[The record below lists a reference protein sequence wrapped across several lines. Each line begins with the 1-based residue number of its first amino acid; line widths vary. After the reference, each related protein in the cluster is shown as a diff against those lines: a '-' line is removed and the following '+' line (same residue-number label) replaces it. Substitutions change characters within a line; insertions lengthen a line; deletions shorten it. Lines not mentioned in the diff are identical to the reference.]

1 MRCQKTFDNKTHYN
15 KHLGRKIQCKEIINK
30 KLDEDVND
38 KLDISNPTLDTL
50 NVGSNT
56 TSSSQYL
63 GGIHIQNNI
72 FINSKENG
80 YKCLICNIIYKH
92 SQTLSNHKRLKH
104 PNYDTDIE
112 NINYNQNEKL
122 EIEKFKELFLQKH
135 VYYEKQLN
143 ALNEKNKQLEL
154 LVNTSKS
161 KIKNITNNNTNNNT
175 TNNGTINNINIVQ
188 FGREDSS
195 LLNKEEISKILYER
209 GVDGLLASIEVFHF
223 NNRLPQYKNIRLT
236 NLKSKYIDIHNG
248 TKWIKENQDKV
259 LNDTLENHTYHLQTI
274 CDDTGNS
281 KRIKNSVKNII
292 NDYSE
297 VNKLDTEDKKLTN
310 NKKTI
315 KNISDKKD
323 DVKLFIYNNSK
334 LEEIKQTEIID
345 V

>member
-1 MRCQKTFDNKTHYN
+1 MFFQCNRCLKYFDTKYHYN

-30 KLDEDVND
+30 KLDEDVSDELEVMDHFQMIPNGLQMETNGNKND
-38 KLDISNPTLDTL
+38 SIIRCLVCNKI
-50 NVGSNT
+50 
-56 TSSSQYL
+56 Y
-63 GGIHIQNNI
+63 QNRSGL
-72 FINSKENG
+72 F
-80 YKCLICNIIYKH
+80 KH
-92 SQTLSNHKRLKH
+92 KKTKH
-104 PNYDTDIE
+104 PNYEEDIQIIP
-112 NINYNQNEKL
+112 NSQKEKS
-122 EIEKFKELFLQKH
+122 EIEKFKELFLQKQD
-135 VYYEKQLN
+135 YYEKQLN

-161 KIKNITNNNTNNNT
+161 KTKNITNNNTTN

-259 LNDTLENHTYHLQTI
+259 LNDTLENHTYHMQTI

-297 VNKLDTEDKKLTN
+297 VNKLDTEEKKLTN

-334 LEEIKQTEIID
+334 LEEIKQMEIMD

>member
-1 MRCQKTFDNKTHYN
+1 
-15 KHLGRKIQCKEIINK
+15 LGRKIQCKEIINK
-30 KLDEDVND
+30 KLDEDVMVNNEED
-38 KLDISNPTLDTL
+38 RTDNLLSKMDNNGNILDNKLSVLDNNNQFQFNNPLKCKL
-50 NVGSNT
+50 CGNT
-56 TSSSQYL
+56 YKYL
-63 GGIHIQNNI
+63 SGLCKHK
-72 FINSKENG
+72 KE
-80 YKCLICNIIYKH
+80 
-92 SQTLSNHKRLKH
+92 KH
-104 PNYDTDIE
+104 PNYDIDIQ
-112 NINYNQNEKL
+112 NINHNKNDKS
-122 EIEKFKELFLQKH
+122 EIDKSELDKFKELFMTQIKKLE
-135 VYYEKQLN
+135 EKNKELDN
-143 ALNEKNKQLEL
+143 KNKQLEL
-154 LVNTSKS
+154 LVKTSKS
-161 KIKNITNNNTNNNT
+161 KNNTKNITNNSNNSTNTN

-259 LNDTLENHTYHLQTI
+259 LNDTLENHTYHMQTI

-297 VNKLDTEDKKLTN
+297 VNKLDTEEKILTN